1 MLPRIKGRRRW
12 WWLIGCCCAAAVVL
26 GGPRTLAAGDDPP
39 ADPAKAEQLREDL
52 RKLIQAARD
61 RVFPALVNIH
71 VVTVDFWDGKE
82 QKGQSIG
89 SGTIISE
96 EGYVVTNQHVTSKG
110 RKFKCTLADKQEISA
125 DLVGEDPLT
134 DLAVIKLR
142 LSELKPGTR
151 VAVAAFGDSDD
162 VRVGDYVMAM
172 GSPFALAR
180 SVTLGIVSNTERVFT
195 RGEDDELEEMEL
207 ESGQSTGLFTR
218 WIQHDALIQ
227 PGNSGGPLVNLR
239 GEIVGVNEL
248 GGDSIGF
255 AIPSNLAKTV
265 TAALIKHGEVER
277 SWIGVSFKSI
287 KKTGYTQGVLLNS
300 VIEQGPAAKAG
311 LQAGDLV
318 VRIDGRDVTVRFPE
332 EIPPLLKDLAE
343 RPVGA
348 QVRIAYERDGRRA
361 ETTLT
366 TEKLRKDRG
375 EEVALRA
382 WGISVQQITEKM
394 ARERRLDST
403 VGVLVGS
410 TRSGGPAQLAEPP
423 LSSGDVI
430 KAVAGQPVADL
441 EGIVGRYKEIM
452 EADNVPEFILFEFDR
467 NGRNQV
473 TLLKPKP
480 DKDEDPPREVR
491 KAWIGVDTQL
501 VLQKLA
507 RQLGHPDHLGF
518 RVTRVYPHTV
528 AAESDLRVGD
538 LIVAVDG
545 EKLNPRGMQDSGL
558 FARRIRKMSIDDTA
572 TLTVYRAGETREIA
586 IKLEASRETPAE
598 ARRDRNRDFEIVVRE
613 VTFFDRDD
621 NRWDDGV
628 QGVLIEQVE
637 SAGWAGLGGLSGG
650 DLIRRIDQHEIRDL
664 KSYRA
669 AMKEVTERQPER
681 VVFQVLRGVE
691 TRFQY
696 VEPEWK
702 PVLEPASRPA
712 ADGSRGGDAASAAD
726 TNRK

>member
-1 MLPRIKGRRRW
+1 MSPGIKSRCRLFLGLGW
-12 WWLIGCCCAAAVVL
+12 WCCVTAALSVPWAAASWN
-26 GGPRTLAAGDDPP
+26 DPP
-39 ADPAKAEQLREDL
+39 SDQVKAEQLREDL
-52 RKLIQAARD
+52 RRMIEVARD

-71 VVTVDFWDGKE
+71 VVTVDYWDGKE
-82 QKGQSIG
+82 QKGQSVG

-110 RKFKCTLADKQEISA
+110 KKFKCTLADKQEISA

-142 LSELKPGTR
+142 LSELKPGTQITIAR
-151 VAVAAFGDSDD
+151 FGDSDD
-162 VRVGDYVMAM
+162 VRVGDHVMAM
-172 GSPFALAR
+172 GSPFALSR

-195 RGEDDELEEMEL
+195 SGGDDDLEEMEL

-227 PGNSGGPLVNLR
+227 PGNSGGPLVNLK

-248 GGDSIGF
+248 GGSSIGF
-255 AIPSNLAKTV
+255 AIPSNLARTV
-265 TAALIKHGEVER
+265 TAALVKYGEVER
-277 SWIGVSFKSI
+277 SWIGVSFKST
-287 KKTGYTQGVLLNS
+287 KKTGFKQGVLVNS
-300 VIEQGPAAKAG
+300 VIDQGPADKAG
-311 LQAGDLV
+311 IKAGDLFLQ
-318 VRIDGRDVTVRFPE
+318 IDGRDITVRFPE
-332 EIPPLLKDLAE
+332 EIPPLLKSIAE
-343 RPVGA
+343 RPVGSS
-348 QVRIAYERDGRRA
+348 VKIVYERDAVRGEA
-361 ETTLT
+361 SVTTA
-366 TEKLRKDRG
+366 KLRKDRG
-375 EEVALRA
+375 DEVALRA

-403 VGVLVGS
+403 EGVLVGS

-423 LSSGDVI
+423 LSAEDVI
-430 KAVAGQPVADL
+430 KSIAGEPVRDLSAVV
-441 EGIVGRYKEIM
+441 ERYKDIM
-452 EADNVPEFILFEFDR
+452 EAETVPEYILFEFDR

-518 RVTRVYPHTV
+518 RITRVYPHTV
-528 AAESDLRVGD
+528 AAGSELRVGD
-538 LIVAVDG
+538 VIVAIDG
-545 EKLNPRGMQDSGL
+545 ERLNPRGMQDAGV
-558 FARRIRKMSIDDTA
+558 FARRVRKKSIDETA
-572 TLTVYRAGETREIA
+572 TLTVYRDGQTKDIMV
-586 IKLEASRETPAE
+586 KLEASRETTAE

-621 NRWDDGV
+621 NRWDDRI
-628 QGVLIEQVE
+628 QGVLVEQVE
-637 SAGWAGLGGLSGG
+637 SAGWAGLGGLSED
-650 DLIRRIDQHEIRDL
+650 DLIRRIDKHEVRDL

-669 AMKEVTERQPER
+669 AVKEVTARQPER
-681 VVFQVLRGVE
+681 VVFEVLRGVE

-702 PVLEPASRPA
+702 PVLEPTTRPA
-712 ADGSRGGDAASAAD
+712 GGEASGNPAKPPED
-726 TNRK
+726 KE